1 MRQSFLTDFN
11 DNFMIYDTIIVGA
24 GFAGAV
30 LAERLASQ
38 NNQRVLI
45 IEKRRHTGG
54 NCYDCYDEHGVLIHR
69 YGPHL
74 FHTSNRD
81 VFQYL
86 SQFTDWHHYE
96 HSVLAYIDGQ
106 KVPVPFN
113 LNTLAALFP
122 TRLVQSL
129 EAKLIDRYGYGAKVP
144 ILTLREQDD
153 PELKFLADFIYDK
166 MFVNYTAKQWGCKP
180 EEISPEVTARVPV
193 HISRDNRY
201 FQDSYQALPKQGY
214 SRLFD
219 NMLAHPNISVLLNTD
234 YKDVLA
240 IDVDQQTIS
249 AFGTPFKGQLIYTGL
264 VDELFGYRFGELPYR
279 SLQFQFEHFN
289 EDFFQD
295 ATTVN
300 YPNNHDFTRITEF
313 KRASGQ
319 KVQGTTT
326 LKEFPQN
333 YDPRD
338 SAKNIP
344 YYPIFTD
351 QNAALFQ
358 QYQELSTSFSALTLV
373 GRLAEYRYYD
383 MDDIVERALQVF
395 ADKFA

>member
-1 MRQSFLTDFN
+1 M
-11 DNFMIYDTIIVGA
+11 YDTIIVGA

-38 NNQRVLI
+38 KHQRVLL

-74 FHTSNRD
+74 FHTSNRE
-81 VFQYL
+81 VFHYL
-86 SQFTDWHHYE
+86 SQFTEWHHYE

-113 LNTLAALFP
+113 LNTLASLFP
-122 TRLVQSL
+122 ASLAQSL
-129 EAKLIDRYGYGAKVP
+129 ETKLIDRYGYGVKVP
-144 ILTLREQDD
+144 ILTLRDEDD

-180 EEISPEVTARVPV
+180 EEIAPEVTARVPV

-201 FQDSYQALPKQGY
+201 FQDAYQALPKHGY
-214 SRLFD
+214 SKLFD
-219 NMLAHPNISVLLNTD
+219 NMLAHPNIGVLLNTD
-234 YKDVLA
+234 YKDVLT
-240 IDVDQQTIS
+240 VDFDERRIT
-249 AFGTPFKGQLIYTGL
+249 AFGAPFGGRLIYTGPI
-264 VDELFGYRFGELPYR
+264 DELFGYRFGELPYR
-279 SLQFQFEHFN
+279 SLQFQFEHFT
-289 EDFFQD
+289 EAFFQE

-319 KVQGTTT
+319 KVEGTTI
-326 LKEFPQN
+326 LKEFPQD
-333 YDPRD
+333 YDPHD
-338 SAKNIP
+338 SRRNIP
-344 YYPIFTD
+344 YYPVFTD
-351 QNAALFQ
+351 RNTELFK
-358 QYQELSTSFSALTLV
+358 QYQTLSTTFDQLTLV

-395 ADKFA
+395 ADEFG

>member
-1 MRQSFLTDFN
+1 M
-11 DNFMIYDTIIVGA
+11 YDTIIVGA

-38 NNQRVLI
+38 KQQRVLVI
-45 IEKRRHTGG
+45 DKRRHTGG
-54 NCYDCYDEHGVLIHR
+54 NCHDSYDGHGVLVHR

-74 FHTSNRD
+74 FHTSNRA

-113 LNTLAALFP
+113 LNTLSALFP
-122 TRLVQSL
+122 ASLAQSL
-129 EAKLIDRYGYGAKVP
+129 ENKLIGRYGYGTKVP
-144 ILTLREQDD
+144 ILTLRAEDD

-180 EEISPEVTARVPV
+180 EDIAPEVTARVPV

-201 FQDSYQALPKQGY
+201 FQDAYQALPKHGY
-214 SRLFD
+214 SKLFD
-219 NMLAHPNISVLLNTD
+219 ALLDHPAISVLLNTD
-234 YKDVLA
+234 YKQVLT
-240 IDVDQQTIS
+240 IDFEREAMT
-249 AFGTPFKGQLIYTGL
+249 AFGAPFNGNLIYTGPI
-264 VDELFGYRFGELPYR
+264 DELFGYRLGSLPYR

-289 EDFFQD
+289 EAFFQE

-319 KVQGTTT
+319 KVDGTTI
-326 LKEFPQN
+326 LKEFPQD
-333 YDPRD
+333 YDPQD
-338 SAKNIP
+338 STRNIP
-344 YYPIFTD
+344 YYPVFTD
-351 QNAALFQ
+351 NNTALYR
-358 QYQELSTSFSALTLV
+358 QYRALAESFGRLILV

-395 ADKFA
+395 ADEFA